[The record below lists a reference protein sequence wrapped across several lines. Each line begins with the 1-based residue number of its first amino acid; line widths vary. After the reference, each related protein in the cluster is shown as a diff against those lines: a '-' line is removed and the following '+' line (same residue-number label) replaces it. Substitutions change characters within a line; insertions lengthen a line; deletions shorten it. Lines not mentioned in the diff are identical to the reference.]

1 MLPSET
7 YRQVRRLHIRTRR
20 LVDGALAGE
29 YHSVFKGR
37 GMEFAEVR
45 EYVPGDDVRTID
57 WNVTARM
64 GQPFVKQY
72 VEERELTV
80 MLLVDLS
87 ASGRFGSVARF
98 KSEIAIEL
106 CAALALSAVTN
117 NDKVGLIL
125 FTDGIERFI
134 APQKGRNR
142 ALRVIREMLVYQP
155 ERRGTDLGQALEYLH
170 KVCRRRTVT
179 FLISDFLA
187 SGYEKQLRLA
197 HKRHDVVPVCITD
210 PREHELPPV
219 GLLTLQ
225 DLETGEHVVV
235 DTGSAAVREHYRRR
249 QEEAA
254 DRRRRLFRSLGL
266 DFVEARTDQPYI
278 HALLRFFRVRE
289 KRLREGR

>member
-1 MLPSET
+1 MLPTET
-7 YRQVRRLHIRTRR
+7 YRQVRRIHIRTRR

-87 ASGRFGSVARF
+87 ASGQFGSVTRF
-98 KSEIAIEL
+98 KSEIATEL
-106 CAALALSAVTN
+106 CAVLALSAIRN

-125 FTDGIERFI
+125 FTDRVERYI

-142 ALRVIREMLVYQP
+142 ALRLIREMLVFEPQG
-155 ERRGTDLGQALEYLH
+155 RGTDLGRALEYLH
-170 KVCRRRTVT
+170 KVCPRRSVT
-179 FLISDFLA
+179 FLLSDFLA
-187 SGYEKQLRLA
+187 SGYERQLRLV
-197 HKRHDVVPVCITD
+197 HQRHDLIPICIAD
-210 PREHELPPV
+210 PRELELPNL
-219 GLLTLQ
+219 GLLMLR
-225 DLETGEHVVV
+225 DLETGDHALV
-235 DTGSAAVREHYRRR
+235 DTGSAAVRRAYRERR
-249 QEEAA
+249 EAA
-254 DRRRRLFRSLGL
+254 ALARQRLFRALGL
-266 DFVEARTDQPYI
+266 EMIDVNTRDSYI
-278 HALLRFFRVRE
+278 HPLMRFFRLRE
-289 KRLREGR
+289 KRRSEGR

>member
-1 MLPSET
+1 MLPAET
-7 YRQVRRLHIRTRR
+7 FRQVQRIHIRTRR

-64 GQPFVKQY
+64 GHPFVKQY

-87 ASGRFGSVARF
+87 ASGQFGSVARF
-98 KSEIAIEL
+98 KSEVATEL
-106 CAALALSAVTN
+106 CAVLTLSAIRN

-125 FTDGIERFI
+125 FTDRIERFI

-142 ALRVIREMLVYQP
+142 ALRLIRELLVFEP
-155 ERRGTDLGQALEYLH
+155 AGRGTDLGQALEYLH
-170 KVCRRRTVT
+170 KVRRRRSVT

-187 SGYEKQLRLA
+187 RDYERQLRLV
-197 HKRHDVVPVCITD
+197 HKRHDLVPICIAD
-210 PREHELPPV
+210 PREMELPNL
-219 GLLTLQ
+219 GLIMLR
-225 DLETGEHVVV
+225 DLETGEHVLV
-235 DTGSAAVREHYRRR
+235 DSGSAAVRRAYREQRAAAALAR
-249 QEEAA
+249 Q
-254 DRRRRLFRSLGL
+254 RLFRSLGL
-266 DFVEARTDQPYI
+266 DVIDVNTRDSYMHP
-278 HALLRFFRVRE
+278 LMRFFRLRE
-289 KRLREGR
+289 KRRREGH

>member
-7 YRQVRRLHIRTRR
+7 FRQVRRIHIRTRR

-29 YHSVFKGR
+29 YHSLFKGR

-87 ASGRFGSVARF
+87 ASGQFGSVTRL
-98 KSEIAIEL
+98 KSEIATEL
-106 CAALALSAVTN
+106 CAVLALSAIRN
-117 NDKVGLIL
+117 NDKVGLVL
-125 FTDGIERFI
+125 FTDRVERFI

-142 ALRVIREMLVYQP
+142 ALRLIREMLLFEP
-155 ERRGTDLGQALEYLH
+155 EGRGTDIGHALEYLH
-170 KVCRRRTVT
+170 QVCRRRSIT

-187 SGYEKQLRLA
+187 SGYERPLRLI
-197 HKRHDVVPVCITD
+197 HKRHDVVPICIAD
-210 PREHELPPV
+210 QRERALPNL
-219 GLLTLQ
+219 GLIMLR
-225 DLETGEHVVV
+225 DLETGEYALV
-235 DTGSAAVREHYRRR
+235 DTGSAAVRRAYQERRAAAALAR
-249 QEEAA
+249 Q
-254 DRRRRLFRSLGL
+254 RLFRSLGL
-266 DFVEARTDQPYI
+266 DLIDVDTCESYI
-278 HALLRFFRVRE
+278 HPLMRFFRLRE
-289 KRLREGR
+289 KRRREGR

>member
-1 MLPSET
+1 MLPAET
-7 YRQVRRLHIRTRR
+7 FRQVQRIHIRTRR

-37 GMEFAEVR
+37 GMEFSEVR

-87 ASGRFGSVARF
+87 ASGQFGSVTRF
-98 KSEIAIEL
+98 KSEIATEL
-106 CAALALSAVTN
+106 CAVLTLSAIRN

-125 FTDGIERFI
+125 FTDRIEHFI

-142 ALRVIREMLVYQP
+142 ALRVIREMLVFEP
-155 ERRGTDLGQALEYLH
+155 AGRGTDLGGALEYLH
-170 KVCRRRTVT
+170 KVCRRRSVT

-187 SGYEKQLRLA
+187 RDYERPLRLV
-197 HKRHDVVPVCITD
+197 HKRHDVVPICIAD
-210 PREHELPPV
+210 PRERELPDL
-219 GLLTLQ
+219 GLMMLR
-225 DLETGEHVVV
+225 DLETGEYALI
-235 DTGSAAVREHYRRR
+235 DTGSAAVRRAYREQR
-249 QEEAA
+249 AA
-254 DRRRRLFRSLGL
+254 AALARERLFRSLGIDL
-266 DFVEARTDQPYI
+266 IEVDTRESYMRP
-278 HALLRFFRVRE
+278 LMRFFRLRE
-289 KRLREGR
+289 KRRREGR

>member
-1 MLPSET
+1 MLPAET
-7 YRQVRRLHIRTRR
+7 FRQVQRIHIRTRR

-87 ASGRFGSVARF
+87 ASGQFGSVTRF
-98 KSEIAIEL
+98 KSEIATEL
-106 CAALALSAVTN
+106 CAVLTLSAIRN

-125 FTDGIERFI
+125 FTDRIEHFI
-134 APQKGRNR
+134 PPQKGRNR
-142 ALRVIREMLVYQP
+142 ALQVIREMLLFEP
-155 ERRGTDLGQALEYLH
+155 AGRGTDLGGALEYLH
-170 KVCRRRTVT
+170 KVCRRRSVT

-187 SGYEKQLRLA
+187 HHYERPLRLV
-197 HKRHDVVPVCITD
+197 HKRHDVVPICIAD
-210 PREHELPPV
+210 PREMELPDL
-219 GLLTLQ
+219 GLMMLR
-225 DLETGEHVVV
+225 DLETGEHALI
-235 DTGSAAVREHYRRR
+235 DTGSAAVRRAYREQR
-249 QEEAA
+249 AA
-254 DRRRRLFRSLGL
+254 AALARERLFRSLGIDL
-266 DFVEARTDQPYI
+266 IEVDTRESYMHP
-278 HALLRFFRVRE
+278 LMRFFRLRE
-289 KRLREGR
+289 KRRREGR